1 MKHQMKVCSPSPED
15 PFTGAMSFKNVRSL
29 NIIRLVNL
37 LFGDNRA
44 GLLFCKTK
52 FEPTERLLK

>member
-1 MKHQMKVCSPSPED
+1 MKVCSPSPEA

-52 FEPTERLLK
+52 FEPTESLFK